1 MLPINQIIHNIQ
13 FKCLFSLIHC
23 PPVNSRKAAK
33 HLNDMQKEARE
44 MKSHCNVFL
53 RLSDEKLAAH
63 NRAKHEK
70 KKGGLSKSRG
80 LPTTYAKPMGVSAG
94 EQKSTQYNTQ

>member
-1 MLPINQIIHNIQ
+1 
-13 FKCLFSLIHC
+13 
-23 PPVNSRKAAK
+23 
-33 HLNDMQKEARE
+33 

-70 KKGGLSKSRG
+70 KRG
-80 LPTTYAKPMGVSAG
+80 SIKIEGSPHYLRQTNGRFCRRAK
-94 EQKSTQYNTQ
+94 EHTI